1 MERVWGTGQLVLLC
15 PCVAPPN
22 VPRPRSEIENVA
34 ASQPHR
40 VSPSPYAARVT
51 QSQKHVLAKCS
62 QNIATSSVEPYIS
75 GSMAS
80 APGVDCHHP
89 DQLKT
94 NQRKDALIKTYYIC
108 YSAAWQKLD
117 GCHINK
123 RKPYCNT
130 CPRITV
136 GPVVHRRCRQLL
148 YSWWTEKLLILME
161 RATFKKLNDSS

>member
-1 MERVWGTGQLVLLC
+1 MAACFSIYQGLERMERVWGTGQLVLLC

-40 VSPSPYAARVT
+40 VSPSPYAARVP
-51 QSQKHVLAKCS
+51 QSQKHVLVKCS

-80 APGVDCHHP
+80 VPDVDCHHP

-94 NQRKDALIKTYYIC
+94 NQMKDALIQNSPHLLLC
-108 YSAAWQKLD
+108 CLAEA
-117 GCHINK
+117 K
-123 RKPYCNT
+123 RPSYQQAKPCCDT

-136 GPVVHRRCRQLL
+136 GTVVHTRCRNYCIVGGQ
-148 YSWWTEKLLILME
+148 
-161 RATFKKLNDSS
+161 